1 MTPNAWKWPALWPYT
16 PDYFDR
22 PDESE
27 DEQAF
32 ASARM
37 TPCLEGS
44 SREALVS
51 HYARFL
57 TEGAEILEIG
67 DWLALRLQERDS
79 VAERTH
85 GRAKIEI
92 ILDGD
97 VLREGLGL

>member
-27 DEQAF
+27 DEKAF
-32 ASARM
+32 QTPRT

-44 SREALVS
+44 SKEALVS

-57 TEGAEILEIG
+57 TSDSTVLEIG
-67 DWLALRLQERDS
+67 ELDIFFFFLVGREMGRTGIWTHVLQSDR
-79 VAERTH
+79 
-85 GRAKIEI
+85 GR
-92 ILDGD
+92 G
-97 VLREGLGL
+97 R